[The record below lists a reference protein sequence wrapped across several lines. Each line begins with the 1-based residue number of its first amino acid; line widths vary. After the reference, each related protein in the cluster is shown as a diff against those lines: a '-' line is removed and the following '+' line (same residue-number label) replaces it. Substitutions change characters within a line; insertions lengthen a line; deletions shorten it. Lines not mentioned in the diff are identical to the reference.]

1 MKLLQNFGHDIFF
14 STLVE
19 KLRHILIFQ
28 IILDWGFEIME
39 LDLRFGDFRW
49 SAPMNP
55 GGLFFF

>member
-1 MKLLQNFGHDIFF
+1 MMKLLQNFGHDIFF

-39 LDLRFGDFRW
+39 LDLRFGDF
-49 SAPMNP
+49 
-55 GGLFFF
+55 